1 MEGHGQGVVRTVL
14 GVNVEVNEP
23 CAPLCWALVVPV
35 VGVVEDRARR
45 DRDNLGFGR
54 DAFAERLLPIQQA
67 VSIDAVADFPVLCGP
82 VLHPDT
88 GLGHW

>member
-1 MEGHGQGVVRTVL
+1 M
-14 GVNVEVNEP
+14 NEP

-35 VGVVEDRARR
+35 VVLGVVEDRARR
-45 DRDNLGFGR
+45 DRDNLGIGR
-54 DAFAERLLPIQQA
+54 DAFAERLLPVQQA

-88 GLGHW
+88 GLGH